1 MDQNPCP
8 DHSAIP
14 NPPRIPRRI
23 VKRAR
28 QCAAAAA
35 GIWTGWIISEWIIL
49 RWFAS
54 DENRNIRILPEP
66 EILIPLLLI
75 WLLAKRKTV
84 AYRARRM
91 KRECQALLHQK
102 RNAGQ

>member
-1 MDQNPCP
+1 MDKKPSP
-8 DHSAIP
+8 VH
-14 NPPRIPRRI
+14 NPPRIPRKT

-49 RWFAS
+49 KWFAS

-84 AYRARRM
+84 AYQARRM
-91 KRECQALLHQK
+91 NRERRLLLNRK
-102 RNAGQ
+102 RNASR

>member
-1 MDQNPCP
+1 MDLKPSP
-8 DHSAIP
+8 VH
-14 NPPRIPRRI
+14 NPPRIPRKA

-49 RWFAS
+49 KWFAS

-84 AYRARRM
+84 AYQARRM
-91 KRECQALLHQK
+91 NRERRLLLNRK
-102 RNAGQ
+102 RNASR